1 MDRIARLAPVLA
13 GAVHHDL
20 DDERYKRAHDRPG
33 IAELFPIDAAIPRR
47 AAMNE
52 LVSQGIE
59 ADKNHAEDLAGVA
72 VGKRMTGGPVGTLE
86 ALFPVGAV
94 GEPVRWSHQG

>member
-1 MDRIARLAPVLA
+1 MLA

-33 IAELFPIDAAIPRR
+33 VAELFPIDAAIPRR

-52 LVSQGIE
+52 LVSQSIE
-59 ADKNHAEDLAGVA
+59 PDKTTPRTL
-72 VGKRMTGGPVGTLE
+72 PVSRS
-86 ALFPVGAV
+86 ASA
-94 GEPVRWSHQG
+94 